1 MAHDTHASDSASEP
15 DSLDDDYISYCDWQS
30 PAGAIIEASI
40 DRNIWPDAL
49 VIGLQHNAPKIF
61 DDILAAHDSPPA
73 SVSLCLCDD
82 LQMRR
87 INYQHRQID
96 KATNVLSFPAIDMP
110 SHKLDPGGAP
120 VLLGDIVI
128 AAETV
133 TREAETFQIPV
144 ADHLMHLF
152 VHGMLHL
159 FGYDHIDNATA
170 EIMESLETRFLVNFG
185 IASPYQNSQLEI
197 NS

>member
-1 MAHDTHASDSASEP
+1 MVHDTHASDTAPEP
-15 DSLDDDYISYCDWQS
+15 DSPGDDDISYSDWQS
-30 PAGAIIEASI
+30 PAGAMIEVSI
-40 DRNIWPDAL
+40 DRKIWPDAL
-49 VIGLQHNAPKIF
+49 VHRVQHTAPKIF

-73 SVSLCLCDD
+73 CVSLCLCDD

-87 INYQHRQID
+87 INCQHRQID
-96 KATNVLSFPAIDMP
+96 KATNVLSFPVYDMP
-110 SHKLDPGGAP
+110 SHRLKLCVP

-133 TREAETFQIPV
+133 TREAESLQIPV

-159 FGYDHIDNATA
+159 FGYDHIDDDMA
-170 EIMESLETRFLVNFG
+170 ETMESLEIKFLANIG
-185 IASPYQNSQLEI
+185 IANPYQDTQLEVD
-197 NS
+197 N